1 MVTLRP
7 SLKPPSSSPRS
18 KAARRGAKP
27 SGVPSARNPTSGIAR
42 CCACAAS
49 GHRTAAPPSPKTNCR
64 LLIQI
69 VIRPSPEGITLR
81 IEYHALKWRSVALKI
96 KVDMRGGFREYSA
109 TNAVRRC
116 GQTIT
121 VCLVAATIQTGLDI
135 VDPHKEQNLN

>member
-1 MVTLRP
+1 MLVRHSGHKHADAPNAPRLLRLRGERP
-7 SLKPPSSSPRS
+7 RNGCAAEPKNELPSSDTDCHSP
-18 KAARRGAKP
+18 
-27 SGVPSARNPTSGIAR
+27 V
-42 CCACAAS
+42 
-49 GHRTAAPPSPKTNCR
+49 
-64 LLIQI
+64 
-69 VIRPSPEGITLR
+69 PEGITLR

-116 GQTIT
+116 GRTIT